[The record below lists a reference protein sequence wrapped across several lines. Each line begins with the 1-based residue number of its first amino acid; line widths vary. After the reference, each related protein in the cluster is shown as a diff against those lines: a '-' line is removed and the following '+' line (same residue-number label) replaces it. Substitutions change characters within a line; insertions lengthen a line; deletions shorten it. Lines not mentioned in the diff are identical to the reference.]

1 MRILSFVL
9 HLFQIQGTWKN
20 GNDYIV
26 IKNKSIN
33 IKNNNHIIDTS
44 KTIVNKNNLLEIKW
58 NNSKRTSQF
67 YLFDK
72 ENLLVIHDKN
82 NMKLFTKENIF
93 DHIKFLY
100 ILNISTLIFTIFF
113 FNEYLNLINS
123 IFMNI
128 RRI

>member
-20 GNDYIV
+20 GNDCIV
-26 IKNKSIN
+26 IKDKSIN

-44 KTIVNKNNLLEIKW
+44 NYIINKNNLLEIKW
-58 NNSKRTSQF
+58 NTSKRTSQL

-113 FNEYLNLINS
+113 FNEYLNLINF
-123 IFMNI
+123 IFTNI